1 MSDPLEQHIARQ
13 DAAMVEAGCWP
24 ADSPWVRSAVAALP
38 RHHFAP
44 EVVWSWD
51 GARWEAVAR
60 GVDEERWASLVYGGP
75 YDAAVT
81 QVEDGLPSSSLSCPS
96 VVADML
102 DSLRLDAGH
111 RVLELG
117 TGTGWNAALLAYRA
131 GPGRVTSVEVDPG
144 LAAEASGRLADAG
157 ADVAVHVGD
166 GAAGWPQAGPF
177 DRVIATYAVETVPW
191 AWVVQTRPGGRIVAP
206 WGRLGHVA
214 LTVSD
219 DGASAEGWVQGLGMF
234 MPARGVDQGLELHQV
249 RERSPGGS
257 TTAVFDRA
265 AAGLADASLLFAL
278 RVLLPDVRV
287 SIATGPRSGGGAA
300 VAAWLH
306 DAHSSWA
313 RLTDHPDGRTTV
325 ERGGP
330 RRLDEEIT
338 TGWDRWEKVGRPS
351 LYDFG
356 MTRTEHEQCIWSE
369 VDGVRQRWEPT
380 PAPRPAP
387 GAA

>member
-1 MSDPLEQHIARQ
+1 MAQ
-13 DAAMVEAGCWP
+13 AGCWP
-24 ADSPWVRSAVAALP
+24 ADSPWVRSAVAVLP
-38 RHHFAP
+38 RHCFAP

-60 GVDEERWASLVYGGP
+60 GDAEERWASLVYGDP

-117 TGTGWNAALLAYRA
+117 TGTGWNAALLAHRA

-144 LAAEASGRLADAG
+144 LAAGARRRLADAG
-157 ADVAVHVGD
+157 VDVAVHVGD

-214 LTVSD
+214 LTVAD

-249 RERSPGGS
+249 RERSPGGP
-257 TTAVFDRA
+257 AAAAFGRA

-287 SIATGPRSGGGAA
+287 STSSGGGAA
-300 VAAWLH
+300 ATAWLH

-313 RLTDHPDGRTTV
+313 RLTDQPDGQTTV

-330 RRLDEEIT
+330 RRLDEEMT
-338 TGWDRWEKVGRPS
+338 TGWDRWEKAGRPS

-356 MTRTEHEQCIWSE
+356 MTRTADEQWIWSE
-369 VDGVRQRWEPT
+369 VDGVRRRWEPV
-380 PAPRPAP
+380 PEPRPIR